1 MKKAFAPLL
10 FASALAVISHLAV
23 IYAAPGVI
31 MDRAMSMLS
40 NRGIA
45 LHGFTLGER
54 TTPQTQTVV
63 RPSPD
68 LAYSACLFDFE
79 QAPAGLRVK
88 MASTE
93 NYASLSFFDAST
105 NNFQTIRGD
114 GSGVDVRLLPP
125 KMAATQPN
133 EIGSPSN
140 TGIIL
145 IRRLAPT
152 EADYERV
159 AETAKGDKC
168 SPI

>member
-1 MKKAFAPLL
+1 MKKALAPLL
-10 FASALAVISHLAV
+10 FAAALAVISHLAV

-40 NRGIA
+40 SRGIA

-68 LAYSACLFDFE
+68 LAYSACLFDLE

-88 MASTE
+88 MAATKG
-93 NYASLSFFDAST
+93 YASLSFFDAST

-125 KMAATQPN
+125 KATATKAS
-133 EIGSPSN
+133 EIRSPTN
-140 TGIIL
+140 KGIIL
-145 IRRLAPT
+145 IRRLAPA

-159 AETAKGDKC
+159 AETAKRDKC